1 MIKIIFCEVDKVKI
15 NNHNCNPNLF
25 ASEHGDTG

>member
-1 MIKIIFCEVDKVKI
+1 MNSLLFEVDKVKI